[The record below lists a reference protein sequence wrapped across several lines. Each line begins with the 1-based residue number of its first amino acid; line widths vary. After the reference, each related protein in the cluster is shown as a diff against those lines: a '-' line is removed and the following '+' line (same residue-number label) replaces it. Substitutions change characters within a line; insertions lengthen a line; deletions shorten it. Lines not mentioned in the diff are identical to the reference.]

1 MATFYG
7 QVFGNAQ
14 TSASRQGSKNSGIRT
29 SAQSWNGS
37 IIVELQGE
45 EPMVTISVSDE
56 SSGGY

>member
-1 MATFYG
+1 MVGEEGAMATFYG

-45 EPMVTISVSDE
+45 
-56 SSGGY
+56 